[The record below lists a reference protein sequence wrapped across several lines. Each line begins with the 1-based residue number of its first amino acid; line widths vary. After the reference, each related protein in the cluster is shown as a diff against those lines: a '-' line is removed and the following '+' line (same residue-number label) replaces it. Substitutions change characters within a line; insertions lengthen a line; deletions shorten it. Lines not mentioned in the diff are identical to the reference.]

1 MGTRMEAMAERLR
14 ELREER
20 DFDRCFDYAVYLA
33 LQLIE
38 SDRVGRRFDEA
49 VRRNMEA
56 SAYAR
61 TLKET
66 AGRCLERDGFFEAE
80 KAFYEEFDGT
90 P

>member
-1 MGTRMEAMAERLR
+1 MGTRMEAMSARLR

-38 SDRVGRRFDEA
+38 SDRIGRRFDDA
-49 VRRNMEA
+49 VQRNLEDVYER
-56 SAYAR
+56 S
-61 TLKET
+61 LKEA
-66 AGRCLERDGFFEAE
+66 AGRSLERDEFFEAE
-80 KAFYEEFDGT
+80 QAFYEEFAGT